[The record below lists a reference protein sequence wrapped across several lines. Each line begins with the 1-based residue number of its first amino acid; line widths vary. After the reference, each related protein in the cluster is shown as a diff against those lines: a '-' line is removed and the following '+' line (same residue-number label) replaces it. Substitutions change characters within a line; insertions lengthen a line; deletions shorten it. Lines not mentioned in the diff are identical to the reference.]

1 MSAQKPPVFQT
12 VTTAYRDVG
21 RVIHAM
27 PVLAGSM
34 MAILIAINLVGL
46 FFLPTYV
53 PGKFLSLDGLI
64 LFAAGAVQ
72 SFLVTPFLIAVH
84 RFILLRQVTG
94 QYALAPQEPR
104 FLRFFGWS
112 LVITSLS
119 LVPTVLQVWLSALGF
134 HGVFTGILTIVIMAA
149 CLFLTFRWTI
159 LFPAIAIDA
168 PGATAANAYAD
179 SKGNIWRIFFIFFIT
194 ILPFMLL
201 ALGLFFLGLISVSK
215 EINSLTIAGKIL
227 AAIVGVP
234 VYALFVAV
242 ASRLFQALGD
252 RLNRRSSA

>member
-12 VTTAYRDVG
+12 VTTGYRDVG

-27 PVLAGSM
+27 PVLAGTM
-34 MAILIAINLVGL
+34 MAILIAFNLVSL
-46 FFLPTYV
+46 FFLPAPS
-53 PGKFLSLDGLI
+53 PGEFLSLSDLI

-72 SFLVTPFLIAVH
+72 SFLLTPFLIAVH
-84 RFILLRQVTG
+84 RFILLNQATG

-104 FLRFFGWS
+104 FFRFFGWS

-119 LVPTVLQVWLSALGF
+119 LLPAALQTWLGVLGSP
-134 HGVFTGILTIVIMAA
+134 GVLTGILTFVIMVL
-149 CLFLTFRWTI
+149 CFFLTFRLTI

-179 SKGNIWRIFFIFFIT
+179 SKGNVWRIFFILFLS
-194 ILPFMLL
+194 ILPFVLF
-201 ALGLFFLGLISVSK
+201 ALGLFFLGLISTSK
-215 EINSLTIAGKIL
+215 DISPLRIAGQIL
-227 AAIVGVP
+227 TAIVGVP
-234 VYALFVAV
+234 AYVLFVAV

-252 RLNRRSSA
+252 RLNRRS